1 MSRVDQ
7 YDVRVVVD
15 GRDLGTWDKLT
26 GGEIDSEELTFKPGA
41 MGDRISLGGSVNLGN
56 VTVSKLYNL
65 AHVHAVVEDVAERHR
80 LRGEDDAQQ
89 PLDVNGAA
97 WGSSPLV
104 YKGKLKR
111 IAPPEHDSESNDAA
125 LLELEMTPAGTVT

>member
-65 AHVHAVVEDVAERHR
+65 AHVHAVVHWLIDRVGKATVTITK
-80 LRGEDDAQQ
+80 Q